1 MSTSHSRPSAL
12 DRALRVFTDIRAGE
26 APTALL
32 LMLNIFLIFV
42 AYSIMKV
49 LREVLVLSTS
59 GVEGKALS
67 SGGQALVLLG
77 AVPLYGIIASRVPR
91 RRLINIVTSFFV
103 VCLAVFYLL
112 YTLQLPIGIAFYIW
126 LGIFNVM
133 VIAQFWAFANDVYT
147 TEEGKR
153 LFPIVGFGSASG
165 AVVGA
170 WTAGAL
176 QNAVGVGFA
185 LLIAGGLLL
194 LGVAVTNVIDSRE
207 RRRTE
212 AHVPDIYTTGTLPA
226 ATGQF
231 RAVTGELKAPSR
243 EYLMESGTFKAL
255 SEDED
260 VEATDEP
267 PPSTGGA
274 FQLVWRNR
282 YLLLMALL
290 VLLLNWVNTSG
301 ELILSAFVSDAA
313 ERAAA
318 AGLVTK
324 EEVLGHFYSL
334 YQGTVNLL
342 GMLLQLFVVSR
353 VIKYLKIPAALLI
366 LPIVS
371 FAAYSLILFVPF
383 LAAVRWAKTAE
394 NSTDYSL
401 NNTVRHALLL
411 PTTREE
417 KYKGK
422 QVVDSFSQRAGDVL
436 AALTWLGGTALLGLG
451 YTQLAAVNLLLVA
464 VWIVI
469 AVRIGRRYTRLAAAT
484 RL

>member
-1 MSTSHSRPSAL
+1 MVSSRSRPSVL
-12 DRALRVFTDIRAGE
+12 DRALRLFTDVHAGE
-26 APTALL
+26 SPTALL

-49 LREVLVLSTS
+49 MREVLVLSQ
-59 GVEGKALS
+59 GEVQGKAIS
-67 SGGQALVLLG
+67 AGGQALVLLA
-77 AVPLYGIIASRVPR
+77 AVPLYGMIASRVPR
-91 RRLINIVTSFFV
+91 RLLINVVTVFFV

-112 YTLQLPIGIAFYIW
+112 YMLELPIGIAFYIW

-147 TEEGKR
+147 TDEGKR

-170 WTAGAL
+170 WSAGTL
-176 QNAVGVGFA
+176 QDAVGVGLA
-185 LLIAGGLLL
+185 LLVAGGLLL
-194 LGVAVTNVIDSRE
+194 LGVAVTNAVDSRE

-212 AHVPDIYTTGTLPA
+212 AHLPDVYTTGTLPA

-243 EYLMESGTFKAL
+243 EYLILSGTFKTLDPEEEVA
-255 SEDED
+255 D
-260 VEATDEP
+260 TDTP
-267 PPSTGGA
+267 PPSTGSA

-282 YLLLMALL
+282 YLLLMGVL
-290 VLLLNWVNTSG
+290 VLLLNWVNFGG
-301 ELILSAFVSDAA
+301 ELIFSAFVTDAA

-318 AGLVTK
+318 AGTGTK
-324 EEVLGHFYSL
+324 EAVIGHFYSV
-334 YQGTVNLL
+334 YQGTVNLVT
-342 GMLLQLFVVSR
+342 MLLQLFLVSR
-353 VIKYLKIPAALLI
+353 IIKYLKIPGALLI
-366 LPIVS
+366 LPIV
-371 FAAYSLILFVPF
+371 ALTAYSVILFIPL

-401 NNTVRHALLL
+401 NNTVRHALFL

-422 QVVDSFSQRAGDVL
+422 QVVDAMGQRAGDVM
-436 AALTWLGGTALLGLG
+436 AALTWLTLTSLLGMG
-451 YTQLAAVNLLLVA
+451 YRQVAAVNLVLVVVWLVVA
-464 VWIVI
+464 VL
-469 AVRIGRRYTRLAAAT
+469 IGRRYTRLVAAAE
-484 RL
+484 R